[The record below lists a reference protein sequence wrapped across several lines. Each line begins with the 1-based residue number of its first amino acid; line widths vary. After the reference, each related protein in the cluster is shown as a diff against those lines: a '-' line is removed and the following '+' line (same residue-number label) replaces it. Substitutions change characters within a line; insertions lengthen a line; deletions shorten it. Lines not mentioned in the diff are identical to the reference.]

1 MEESPDTYLAM
12 IEMYREQMENIEMQ
26 STYVRA
32 IIDDYVKAKLTIEN
46 LEKREKGEILIPI
59 GGGVFVPA
67 KCEDVSKV
75 LVSEGVDIVI
85 KKDLK
90 GAKESL
96 DRNINALQEN
106 LKQLNEMY
114 QRIQSR
120 IEELSEKVREMVGER
135 KG

>member
-26 STYVRA
+26 STYIKA
-32 IIDDYVKAKLTIEN
+32 IIDDYLKAKLTIEN

-67 KCEDVSKV
+67 KCEGVSKV
-75 LVSEGVDIVI
+75 LVSEGADIVI

-96 DRNINALQEN
+96 DRNINTLQEN
-106 LKQLNEMY
+106 LKQLSEMHEKIRD
-114 QRIQSR
+114 RIG
-120 IEELSEKVREMVGER
+120 ELSEKVRELIEER

>member
-26 STYVRA
+26 STYIKA
-32 IIDDYVKAKLTIEN
+32 IIDDYLKAKLTIEN

-67 KCEDVSKV
+67 KCEGVSKV
-75 LVSEGVDIVI
+75 LVSEGADIVI

-96 DRNINALQEN
+96 DRNINTLQEN

-114 QRIQSR
+114 EKIRDRIG
-120 IEELSEKVREMVGER
+120 ELSEKVRELVEER

>member
-26 STYVRA
+26 STYIKA
-32 IIDDYVKAKLTIEN
+32 IIDDYLKAKLTIEN

-67 KCEDVSKV
+67 KCEGVSKV
-75 LVSEGVDIVI
+75 LVSEGADVVI

-96 DRNINALQEN
+96 DRNINTLQEN
-106 LKQLNEMY
+106 LKQLSEMHEKIRD
-114 QRIQSR
+114 RIG
-120 IEELSEKVREMVGER
+120 ELSEKVRELIEER

>member
-26 STYVRA
+26 STYIKA
-32 IIDDYVKAKLTIEN
+32 IIDDYLKAKLTIEN

-67 KCEDVSKV
+67 KCEGVSKV
-75 LVSEGVDIVI
+75 LVSEGADVVI

-106 LKQLNEMY
+106 LKQLSEMHEKIRD
-114 QRIQSR
+114 RIG
-120 IEELSEKVREMVGER
+120 ELSEKVRELIEER